1 MNNMITNLTNPLFRG
16 TRRSRCVPFFFAIF
30 VVLGVSSV
38 PAYAHKV
45 NMFGYI
51 EGNKVLIEGFF
62 SDGNKPMNCD
72 VIVSDSKG
80 TELVKG
86 KTDKNGKFSFDIPAI
101 TDLHVVLNAGMG
113 HRATYNI
120 SREELQGSSSDGIPS
135 AHAAQLSSAVAES
148 TSETESSGASSNI
161 DPATLR
167 IEITRANAPVI
178 RAMEELKDSVS
189 FSNIVGGIGFI
200 VGILGGSFYILARKK
215 FKQSSRGI

>member
-1 MNNMITNLTNPLFRG
+1 
-16 TRRSRCVPFFFAIF
+16 
-30 VVLGVSSV
+30 
-38 PAYAHKV
+38 
-45 NMFGYI
+45 
-51 EGNKVLIEGFF
+51 
-62 SDGNKPMNCD
+62 
-72 VIVSDSKG
+72 
-80 TELVKG
+80 
-86 KTDKNGKFSFDIPAI
+86 
-101 TDLHVVLNAGMG
+101 MG

-120 SREELQGSSSDGIPS
+120 SREELQGGSSDGIPS

-200 VGILGGSFYILARKK
+200 VGILGVSFYILARKK
-215 FKQSSRGI
+215 LKQSSRGI